1 MMADMEIPNDYVIY
15 VFWQP
20 VYLESFNLF
29 FRHPLLLTRLFLLES
44 PVLPTKSIDII
55 SGMEWNET

>member
-1 MMADMEIPNDYVIY
+1 MGNAFHFRFIIKWYSSAEAMMADMEIPNDYVIY

-29 FRHPLLLTRLFLLES
+29 F
-44 PVLPTKSIDII
+44 
-55 SGMEWNET
+55 